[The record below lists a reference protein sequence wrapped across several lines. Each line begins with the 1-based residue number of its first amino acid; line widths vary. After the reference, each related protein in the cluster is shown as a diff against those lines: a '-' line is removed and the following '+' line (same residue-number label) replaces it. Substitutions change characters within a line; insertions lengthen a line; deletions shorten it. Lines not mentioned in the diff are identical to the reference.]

1 LIGPRPGH
9 EDRVAPDTDAVL
21 TAALARFAAV
31 ASLALANPGG
41 WLGHGDNAKHSSL
54 PAEVLLRTRRVLT
67 GRVHP
72 GAPGWDDLPVERRDA
87 WWVHHIQAV
96 AAPIAA
102 TPRVFGAVADR
113 LPMQGAF
120 GTAVA
125 GLVVCAVAREH
136 GVRDPA
142 DWVPLLGRVLFDR
155 NLDRPQPGQVIAP
168 PQRAPASDA
177 GPLRKL
183 GGALWRLTQVI
194 WEAQSVFDERPRGAW
209 LWRTLGKV
217 PIVGLP
223 AGFLDESG
231 AVSRAAGR
239 TAQLLAA
246 RGYAPSA

>member
-1 LIGPRPGH
+1 
-9 EDRVAPDTDAVL
+9 VAADTDAVL

-41 WLGHGDNAKHSSL
+41 WLGRGNDPERSSL
-54 PAEVLLRTRRVLT
+54 PVAAVRGARRLIT

-87 WWVHHIQAV
+87 WWVHHVQAV

-136 GVRDPA
+136 GVRNPA

-155 NLDRPQPGQVIAP
+155 ELGRPQAAQVVAP
-168 PQRAPASDA
+168 DQKAPAPDA

-209 LWRTLGKV
+209 LWRMLGKIPV
-217 PIVGLP
+217 VGLP
-223 AGFLDESG
+223 AGILDESG
-231 AVSRAAGR
+231 AVARAARR
-239 TAQLLAA
+239 TSELVAEHE
-246 RGYAPSA
+246 YAPSA